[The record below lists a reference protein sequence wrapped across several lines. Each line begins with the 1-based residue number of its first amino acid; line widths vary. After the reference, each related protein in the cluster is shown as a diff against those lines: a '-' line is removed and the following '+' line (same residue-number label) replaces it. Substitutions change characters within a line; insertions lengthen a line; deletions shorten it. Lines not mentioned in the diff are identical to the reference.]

1 MSETGRGG
9 PLLAAR
15 GLSRSFV
22 SGSRTIQVLDGL
34 DLEVG
39 RDEMVAICGQS
50 GVGKS
55 TLLHILGAL
64 DRADAGSYVF
74 SGRDVM
80 AADAVARARFRMKEV
95 GFVFQFHNLLP
106 EFTALENVMLAGL
119 IGRAGVSGTESRAS
133 ALLADLG
140 VAQRADHLP
149 SRLSGG
155 EQQRVAIAR
164 ALMTAGSLLLADEP
178 TGNLDPDTAGRVF
191 DLMRRIQRER
201 GLAVVMATHNAHL
214 AAQCDR
220 VLLLREGALC
230 VLRGAGEEMAPVHPT
245 G

>member
-1 MSETGRGG
+1 MSESGRGA
-9 PLLAAR
+9 LLAAR
-15 GLSRSFV
+15 GLGRSFV
-22 SGSRTIQVLDGL
+22 SGGRILRVLHGL
-34 DLEVG
+34 DLDVRRG
-39 RDEMVAICGQS
+39 EMVAICGQS

-64 DRADAGSYVF
+64 DRADEGSYLF
-74 SGRDVM
+74 SGRDLM
-80 AADAVARARFRMKEV
+80 AHDAAERARFRTQEV

-119 IGRAGVSGTESRAS
+119 IGRAGVPGTRARAA

-140 VAQRADHLP
+140 VAERADHLP

-164 ALMTAGSLLLADEP
+164 ALMSAGSLLLADEP
-178 TGNLDPDTAGRVF
+178 TGNLDPETAGRVF
-191 DLMRRIQRER
+191 DLMRRLQQER
-201 GLAVVMATHNAHL
+201 GLAVVMATHNGSL
-214 AAQCDR
+214 AARCDR
-220 VLLLREGALC
+220 VLLLRDG
-230 VLRGAGEEMAPVHPT
+230 VLTARAGAGEEMAPAYPT